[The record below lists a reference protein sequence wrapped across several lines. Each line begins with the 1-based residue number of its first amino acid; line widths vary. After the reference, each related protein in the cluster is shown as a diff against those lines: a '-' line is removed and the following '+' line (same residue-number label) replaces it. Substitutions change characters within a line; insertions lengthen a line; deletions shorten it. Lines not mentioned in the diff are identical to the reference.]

1 MLAELRIRNFAII
14 EEAALEFCP
23 GLNILSG
30 ETGAGKTIILSAL
43 GLLLGGRASPEV
55 IRTDAKEAVVEALFE
70 LEGELAL
77 EGLVARPPDQR
88 ELVIRRVIAEGGR
101 SRVLVDG
108 ELATVQTLSR
118 LGPALVQVYGQ
129 HEAQSL
135 LRSESHETVL
145 DRFAGVESLLE
156 QYRQLHQL
164 AQTRQARLED
174 LMRRERERADLLDL
188 ARFRVSELEKAE
200 LIPGEDED
208 LQKERVVLANAA
220 KLSAAAHES
229 EEMLYGAE
237 GAALDIIAQ
246 AEARLAEAA
255 ELDAALSA
263 PLETLRASRA
273 NLEETAHSLRAY
285 ADRIEADPA
294 RLEEIEA
301 RLQELM
307 RLKRKYGGSLD
318 EAIATLEKSRAE
330 IAELENFAVS
340 KHQSAA
346 ELERALDDLL
356 AAAKKLSAER
366 KRGAAD
372 LKRKMEA
379 ELKTLGMRA
388 PVFEARLGSVESGDG
403 VLARDAVAMGPSGI
417 DTVEFHLSPN
427 LGQPPMALA
436 RIASGGELSR
446 VMLALKRLEAQRRG
460 IATMIFDE
468 VDAGIGGEIAQV
480 VGRKLKELAKYHQ
493 ILCVTHLPQIA
504 ALADAHFVIEKSE
517 SKGRTKA
524 TLRKLADGA
533 ARVDEIARMIGGVTV
548 GKAARKAAEELL
560 GNSTPPAPRLAGK
573 AGGA

>member
-43 GLLLGGRASPEV
+43 GLLIGGRASPEV

-70 LEGELAL
+70 LEGERAL
-77 EGLVARPPDQR
+77 EGLADRDANRR

-101 SRVLVDG
+101 ARVLIDN
-108 ELATVQTLSR
+108 EMATVQTLSR
-118 LGPALVQVYGQ
+118 IGPALVQVYGQ

-135 LRSESHETVL
+135 LRAESHEAML
-145 DRFAGVESLLE
+145 DRFAGVEATLA
-156 QYRQLHQL
+156 QYRERHQY
-164 AQTRQARLED
+164 AHGCKARLDD
-174 LMRRERERADLLDL
+174 LTRREKERADLLDL
-188 ARFRVSELEKAE
+188 ARFRVGELEKAE
-200 LIPGEDED
+200 LIPGEDVD
-208 LQKERVVLANAA
+208 LQRERVVLANAA
-220 KLSAAAHES
+220 KLSVAAHES

-237 GAALDIIAQ
+237 GAALDIIAK
-246 AEARLAEAA
+246 AEARLADAA
-255 ELDAALSA
+255 ELDATLAP
-263 PLETLRASRA
+263 PLETLRAARA
-273 NLEETAHSLRAY
+273 NLEETAHALRAY
-285 ADRIEADPA
+285 ADRFEADPA
-294 RLEEIEA
+294 RLEDVDA
-301 RLQELM
+301 RLQELT

-330 IAELENFAVS
+330 IAELQNVEVS
-340 KHQSAA
+340 KQRAQ
-346 ELERALDDLL
+346 EDLDRALDDLL
-356 AAAKKLSAER
+356 ASAKKLSAER
-366 KRGAAD
+366 KRGAND

-388 PVFEARLGSVESGDG
+388 PVFEARLDQIAPDEGELVRDG
-403 VLARDAVAMGPSGI
+403 VAMGASGI
-417 DTVEFHLSPN
+417 DTVEFYLSPN

-460 IATMIFDE
+460 VATMIFDE

-504 ALADAHFVIEKSE
+504 AFADRHFHVEKE
-517 SKGRTKA
+517 ERRGA
-524 TLRKLADGA
+524 TRSIVRRLEA
-533 ARVDEIARMIGGVTV
+533 AERADEIARMLGGAEVSD
-548 GKAARKAAEELL
+548 KFRRAAKELL
-560 GNSTPPAPRLAGK
+560 TRAQA
-573 AGGA
+573 

>member
-14 EEAALEFCP
+14 EEAALEFGP

-70 LEGELAL
+70 LEGELSL
-77 EGLVARPPDQR
+77 EGLAERAPDQR
-88 ELVIRRVIAEGGR
+88 ELVIRRIIAEGGR
-101 SRVLVDG
+101 SRVLIDG

-118 LGPALVQVYGQ
+118 LGPSLVQVYGQ

-135 LRSESHETVL
+135 LRAESHEAML
-145 DRFAGVESLLE
+145 DRFAGVENLLA
-156 QYRQLHQL
+156 QYRELHQH
-164 AQTRQARLED
+164 AQSSKARLDD
-174 LMRRERERADLLDL
+174 LVRRERERADLLDL
-188 ARFRVSELEKAE
+188 ARFRVSELDKAE

-208 LQKERVVLANAA
+208 LRKERIVLANAA

-237 GAALDIIAQ
+237 GAALDIIAK

-255 ELDAALSA
+255 ELDLALVQ

-294 RLEEIEA
+294 RLEDIDA
-301 RLQELM
+301 RIQELT

-318 EAIATLEKSRAE
+318 EAIATLAKSRAE
-330 IAELENFAVS
+330 IAELENVEVS
-340 KHQSAA
+340 RNQAEA

-356 AAAKKLSAER
+356 AAAKKLSLER
-366 KRGAAD
+366 QCSAAD
-372 LKRKMEA
+372 LKRKMET

-388 PVFEARLGSVESGDG
+388 PVFEARLGSAASGEGALMRDG
-403 VLARDAVAMGPSGI
+403 IAMGPSGI
-417 DTVEFHLSPN
+417 DVVEFHLSPN
-427 LGQPPMALA
+427 LGQPPMPLA

-460 IATMIFDE
+460 VATMIFDE

-504 ALADAHFVIEKSE
+504 AFADRHFHVEKEERRGATRSIVRQLE
-517 SKGRTKA
+517 AAERT
-524 TLRKLADGA
+524 
-533 ARVDEIARMIGGVTV
+533 DEIARMLGGADVSD
-548 GKAARKAAEELL
+548 KFRRAAKELL
-560 GNSTPPAPRLAGK
+560 TRAG
-573 AGGA
+573 A

>member
-14 EEAALEFCP
+14 EEAALEFGP

-55 IRTDAKEAVVEALFE
+55 VRTDAKEAVVEALFE
-70 LEGELAL
+70 LEGELSL
-77 EGLVARPPDQR
+77 EGLAERPPDKR
-88 ELVIRRVIAEGGR
+88 ELLIRRIIAEGGR
-101 SRVLVDG
+101 SRVLIDS
-108 ELATVQTLSR
+108 ELATVQTLLR
-118 LGPALVQVYGQ
+118 LGPSLVQVYGQ

-135 LRSESHETVL
+135 LRAESHEAML
-145 DRFAGVESLLE
+145 DRFAGVENLLAR
-156 QYRQLHQL
+156 YRELHQH
-164 AQTRQARLED
+164 AQSSKARLDD
-174 LMRRERERADLLDL
+174 LIRRERERADLLDL

-208 LQKERVVLANAA
+208 LRKERIVLANAA

-237 GAALDIIAQ
+237 GAALDIIAK

-255 ELDAALSA
+255 ELDPALVQ

-294 RLEEIEA
+294 RLEDIDA
-301 RLQELM
+301 RIQELT
-307 RLKRKYGGSLD
+307 RLKRKYGDSLD

-330 IAELENFAVS
+330 IAELENVGVS
-340 KHQSAA
+340 RHQA
-346 ELERALDDLL
+346 EAEFDRALDDLL
-356 AAAKKLSAER
+356 AAAKKLSVER

-379 ELKTLGMRA
+379 ELKTLGMRT
-388 PVFEARLGSVESGDG
+388 PVFEAHFASVASGEG
-403 VLARDAVAMGPSGI
+403 GLMRDAVAMGPSGI
-417 DTVEFHLSPN
+417 DIVEFHLSPN

-460 IATMIFDE
+460 VATMIFDE

-504 ALADAHFVIEKSE
+504 AFADRHFHVEKEERRGATRSIVRQLE
-517 SKGRTKA
+517 AAERT
-524 TLRKLADGA
+524 
-533 ARVDEIARMIGGVTV
+533 DEIARMLGGAEVSD
-548 GKAARKAAEELL
+548 KFRRAAKELL
-560 GNSTPPAPRLAGK
+560 TRAS
-573 AGGA
+573 